1 MRSGC
6 WWASTSSPWAEPVRT
21 PRKRAVPPPV
31 PPEPEPAVHFD
42 LALYVVG
49 TAPASA
55 RAIANARRLCEEHLP
70 GCYDLRIVDLRDEP
84 DRAGEAQ
91 VVAAPTLV
99 KTQPP
104 PVRRFIGDLSRA
116 ERIVRVLADDRPLP
130 RHKDPA

>member
-1 MRSGC
+1 MR
-6 WWASTSSPWAEPVRT
+6 A
-21 PRKRAVPPPV
+21 PRKRPV
-31 PPEPEPAVHFD
+31 ARPATPEPEPAVRYD

-70 GCYDLRIVDLRDEP
+70 GCHDLRIVDLRDEP

-104 PVRRFIGDLSRA
+104 PTRRFIGDLSRA
-116 ERIVRVLADDRPLP
+116 ERIVQVLAEDRPPP
-130 RHKDPA
+130 RRKDPA